1 MCCPG
6 KSVKMEMGI
15 DALGQNK
22 ICGAAE
28 QRISSH
34 SCSHIKKDADAA
46 GSFNNAGERPSVG
59 ICGGTFDPIHYGHL
73 ILAED
78 ARDAFGLSRVIFMP
92 SGHSYFKDNREEK
105 VSSPQDRLM
114 MTRLAVGNNPGF
126 DVSDM
131 EIRREGYTYTC
142 ETMEQLSAEN
152 PGTDFWFICGA
163 DSISMMKTW
172 YCPERLFAAC
182 GVIAAFRSDET
193 DDHAFRS
200 AADELRKLYGA
211 RIRILP
217 ARRIEISST
226 EIRTKIREGKSIRY
240 LVPDAVADY
249 IEKNGLYREKNG

>member
-1 MCCPG
+1 
-6 KSVKMEMGI
+6 MEMSI

-34 SCSHIKKDADAA
+34 SCSHIKKDEDAA
-46 GSFNNAGERPSVG
+46 GSSDNAGERPSVG

>member
-6 KSVKMEMGI
+6 KSVKMEMSI

-46 GSFNNAGERPSVG
+46 GSSNNAGERPSVG

-92 SGHSYFKDNREEK
+92 SGHSYFKDNRAEK

-131 EIRREGYTYTC
+131 EIRREGYRG
-142 ETMEQLSAEN
+142 L
-152 PGTDFWFICGA
+152 P
-163 DSISMMKTW
+163 
-172 YCPERLFAAC
+172 P
-182 GVIAAFRSDET
+182 GVISLERRGVFYGNKPYRKVIVRGCT
-193 DDHAFRS
+193 D
-200 AADELRKLYGA
+200 GWN
-211 RIRILP
+211 IC
-217 ARRIEISST
+217 
-226 EIRTKIREGKSIRY
+226 
-240 LVPDAVADY
+240 
-249 IEKNGLYREKNG
+249 